1 MISRNKKTLMQ
12 KIQQKH
18 TLALLGL
25 ALSTAAYAT
34 AADTQTS
41 QHAGNNTEIKRAQ
54 STATAVAAS
63 VQSAPVQSKAQSE
76 QSKVQWPYVNTALK
90 RDPQIEKM
98 LDQILARMTLE
109 QKVAQMIQP
118 EIGYLSL
125 AQMRKYGFGSYLNG
139 GNTAP
144 YGKKRASVE
153 VWLKY
158 ADEMYQASVD
168 ASQDGS
174 RIPAI
179 WGTDAMHG
187 HSNVYGATLF
197 PHNIGLGAANDKK
210 LIHRIGVAT
219 AKEVAAT
226 GIEWSFAPT
235 VAVVRDDRWG
245 RTYESYSEDPAIVK
259 AYAAEMVS
267 GLQGT
272 LGKDFLQGYGRIAT
286 AKHFVGDGGTEKGI
300 DRGDTL
306 VDEQTLRDIHAAGY
320 LTAIEAGVQS
330 VMASFNSW
338 NGVRLHGHKYLLTDV
353 LKTQM
358 GFDGFVVSD
367 WNAHK
372 FVEGCDLEQC
382 AAAINAGVDVLMVP
396 EHFEA
401 FYHNTVRQVQQGLI
415 PQARI
420 DDAVRRFLRA
430 KIRWGL
436 LSRAQPSSRPESGKN
451 AVFNSQ
457 QHQDLARE
465 AVRKSLVLLK
475 NNQQILPILPTS
487 RVLVAGDGADN
498 IAKQAGG
505 WSLSWQGT
513 DNSNADFPNATSIY
527 QGIRQQ
533 VEAAGGQVE
542 LAVDGNYHHKPDVAV
557 VVIGEAPYAEWFGDI
572 QQLEYQHGDK
582 RDLALIKQLKQ
593 QGIAVVTVFLTGR
606 PLWTNKEI
614 NASDAFVV
622 AWLPGS
628 EGQGVADVLLADSQG
643 KARYDFHGKLSFSWP
658 KHDQQF
664 VLNKGDANYDPLFAY
679 GYGLTYADN
688 KELGQFSEQVSAT
701 TAEQT
706 TDGIQPL
713 FLRNLTPG
721 MAWELADSS
730 AASHNSANSNTAF
743 ITTPYG
749 LSSDGK
755 SLTMQSVNLSYQE
768 DGRQLRWNTQTPA
781 SASLRY
787 LKPVVAAELNSA
799 KTLRFSIRLDQQVPT
814 DLQLFV
820 LCDQQGQCKR
830 QLSLA
835 EPLALLKPGLWH
847 TVELA
852 LDCAASPAVTEVS
865 TALRLSASG
874 QHSLAVAEMVLAA
887 QHITAAGNAANTAAS
902 TAAKNAVL
910 IGCAN

>member
-1 MISRNKKTLMQ
+1 MISNKSNKTLIKTLHKKQ
-12 KIQQKH
+12 KV
-18 TLALLGL
+18 ALLGL
-25 ALSTAAYAT
+25 ALVTAAYAT
-34 AADTQTS
+34 AADTQSTS
-41 QHAGNNTEIKRAQ
+41 TTE
-54 STATAVAAS
+54 
-63 VQSAPVQSKAQSE
+63 SKAAPSA
-76 QSKVQWPYVNTALK
+76 VQWPYVNTGLK
-90 RDPQIEKM
+90 RDPEMEKL
-98 LDQILARMTLE
+98 LDQILARMTLQ

-118 EIGYLSL
+118 EIGYMSL

-158 ADEMYQASVD
+158 ADEMYEASVD

-174 RIPAI
+174 RIPTI

-197 PHNIGLGAANDKK
+197 PHNIGLGAVSDPE

-259 AYAAEMVS
+259 AYAGLMVS

-272 LGKDFLQGYGRIAT
+272 LNKDFLQGFGRIAT

-306 VDEQTLRDIHAAGY
+306 IDEQGLRDIHAAGY
-320 LTAIEAGVQS
+320 MTAIQAGVQS
-330 VMASFNSW
+330 VMVSFNSW
-338 NGVRLHGHKYLLTDV
+338 NGVRLHGHKYMLTDV
-353 LKTQM
+353 LKNQM
-358 GFDGFVVSD
+358 GFDGFVVTD
-367 WNAHK
+367 WNGHK

-382 AAAINAGVDVLMVP
+382 AGAINAGVDVLMVP

-401 FYHNTVRQVQQGLI
+401 FYHNTIRQVEQGII

-436 LSRAQPSSRPESGKN
+436 LSRGKPSSRVESAQM

-457 QHQDLARE
+457 QHKELARE

-475 NNQQILPILPTS
+475 NNQKVLPLSPKS

-505 WSLSWQGT
+505 WSVSWQGT
-513 DNSNADFPNATSIY
+513 DNTNADFPNATSVY
-527 QGIRQQ
+527 QGIAQQ
-533 VEAAGGQVE
+533 VKAAGGQVE
-542 LAVDGNYHHKPDVAV
+542 LAVDGNYSQKPDVAL
-557 VVIGEAPYAEWFGDI
+557 VVIGENPYAEWFGDI

-582 RDLALIKQLKQ
+582 RDLALIKKLKQ
-593 QGIAVVTVFLTGR
+593 QGIPVVTVFLTGR

-643 KARYDFHGKLSFSWP
+643 KTRYDFQGKLSFSWP
-658 KHDQQF
+658 KYDHQF

-679 GYGLTYADN
+679 GYGLTYADH
-688 KELGQFSEQVSAT
+688 KELGQFTEQGSKVVAAGSD
-701 TAEQT
+701 
-706 TDGIQPL
+706 DGIQPL
-713 FLRNLTPG
+713 FVRNLAAD
-721 MAWELADSS
+721 MAWVLSDSS
-730 AASHNSANSNTAF
+730 VAGAENSAAQNAAL

-749 LSSDGK
+749 LSADGK
-755 SLTMQSVNLSYQE
+755 SLAMQSVNLSYQE
-768 DGRQLRWNTQTPA
+768 DGRQLRWNSVAKA

-787 LKPVVAAELNSA
+787 IEPVAGSDYSKA
-799 KTLRFSIRLDQQVPT
+799 KALRLSLRLDQQVPAE
-814 DLQLFV
+814 LNLGV
-820 LCDQQGQCKR
+820 LCDQQGLCQR
-830 QLSLA
+830 ELSLVKA
-835 EPLALLKPGLWH
+835 LAPLKAGVWH
-847 TVELA
+847 TVEVA
-852 LDCAASPAVTEVS
+852 LDCVNKSTIKQVS
-865 TALRLSASG
+865 DALVFSSSG
-874 QHSLAVAEMVLAA
+874 QHSLAVAEMVL
-887 QHITAAGNAANTAAS
+887 TAHQNTAA
-902 TAAKNAVL
+902 AKGTVQ
-910 IGCAN
+910 IGCSN

>member
-1 MISRNKKTLMQ
+1 MISTKSTKTLM
-12 KIQQKH
+12 K
-18 TLALLGL
+18 TLHKKQRVVLLGL
-25 ALSTAAYAT
+25 ALAT
-34 AADTQTS
+34 AA
-41 QHAGNNTEIKRAQ
+41 H
-54 STATAVAAS
+54 ATASAPQAAS
-63 VQSAPVQSKAQSE
+63 NNDVKPAKVAGPAS
-76 QSKVQWPYVNTALK
+76 VQWPYVNTGLE
-90 RDPQIEKM
+90 RDPQMENL

-144 YGKKRASVE
+144 YGKKRASVD

-197 PHNIGLGAANDKK
+197 PHNIGLGAANDPE

-259 AYAAEMVS
+259 AYAGQMVS

-272 LGKDFLQGYGRIAT
+272 LSKDFLQGFSRIAT

-306 VDEQTLRDIHAAGY
+306 IDEQSLRDIHAAGY
-320 LTAIEAGVQS
+320 MTAIAAGVQS

-353 LKTQM
+353 LKNQM

-372 FVEGCDLEQC
+372 FVEGCNLEQC
-382 AAAINAGVDVLMVP
+382 AGAINAGVDVLMVP

-401 FYHNTVRQVQQGLI
+401 FYHNTIAQVKQGII
-415 PQARI
+415 PQERI

-436 LSRAQPSSRPESGKN
+436 LSRGKPSSRVES
-451 AVFNSQ
+451 AAHMVFNSQ
-457 QHQDLARE
+457 QHKDLARE

-475 NNQQILPILPTS
+475 NNQQLLPLSPKS

-513 DNSNADFPNATSIY
+513 DNSNADFPNATSVY
-527 QGIRQQ
+527 QGIAQY
-533 VEAAGGQVE
+533 VKAAGGQVE
-542 LAVDGNYHHKPDVAV
+542 LAVDGNFRKKPDVAV
-557 VVIGEAPYAEWFGDI
+557 VVVGENPYAEWFGDI

-582 RDLALIKQLKQ
+582 PDLALIKKLKQ
-593 QGIAVVTVFLTGR
+593 QGIPVVTVFLTGR

-628 EGQGVADVLLADSQG
+628 EGQGVADLLLADTEG
-643 KARYDFHGKLSFSWP
+643 KARYDFQGKLSFSWP
-658 KHDQQF
+658 KYDQQF

-679 GYGLTYADN
+679 GYGLTYADQ
-688 KELGQFSEQVSAT
+688 KELGQFSEQVAAAT
-701 TAEQT
+701 ATGSD
-706 TDGIQPL
+706 DGLQPL
-713 FLRNLTPG
+713 FLRNLTAG
-721 MAWELADSS
+721 MAWVLVDSS
-730 AASHNSANSNTAF
+730 TATHNSATNKAAF

-749 LSSDGK
+749 VSADGY
-755 SLTMQSVNLSYQE
+755 SLAMQSVNLSYQE
-768 DGRQLRWNTQTPA
+768 DGRQLRWNAVATA

-787 LKPVVAAELNSA
+787 IKPVAAAEYSA
-799 KTLRFSIRLDQQVPT
+799 AKALRFNLRFDQQVPAE
-814 DLQLFV
+814 LKLAV
-820 LCDQQGQCKR
+820 LCDQPGLCRR
-830 QLSLA
+830 QLSLT
-835 EPLALLKPGLWH
+835 EPLAHLKPGVWH

-852 LDCAASPAVTEVS
+852 LDCAEQPSVKRIS
-865 TALRLSASG
+865 DALVFSSSG
-874 QHSLAVAEMVLAA
+874 QHSLAVADMVLSA
-887 QHITAAGNAANTAAS
+887 QKS
-902 TAAKNAVL
+902 TEAAKDSVL

>member
-1 MISRNKKTLMQ
+1 MISMKRSFSLLSLMTLS
-12 KIQQKH
+12 
-18 TLALLGL
+18 LLPS
-25 ALSTAAYAT
+25 AV
-34 AADTQTS
+34 
-41 QHAGNNTEIKRAQ
+41 AQ
-54 STATAVAAS
+54 SVDN
-63 VQSAPVQSKAQSE
+63 SA
-76 QSKVQWPYVNTALK
+76 VQWPYVNTGLK
-90 RDPQIEKM
+90 RDPELEKI
-98 LDQILARMTLE
+98 LDQILARMTIA

-118 EIGYLSL
+118 EIAYLSV

-139 GNTAP
+139 GNSAP
-144 YGKKRASVE
+144 YGQKQATADI
-153 VWLKY
+153 WLKY
-158 ADEMYQASVD
+158 ADAMYEASVD

-174 RIPAI
+174 RIPTI

-197 PHNIGLGAANDKK
+197 PHNIGLGAANDPE

-219 AKEVAAT
+219 AQEVAAT

-259 AYAAEMVS
+259 AYAGQMVS

-272 LGKDFLQGYGRIAT
+272 LGQDFLQGYGRIAT

-306 VDEQTLRDIHAAGY
+306 IDEQGLRDIHAAGY
-320 LTAIEAGVQS
+320 MTAIQAGVQS

-353 LKTQM
+353 LKNQM

-382 AAAINAGVDVLMVP
+382 AGAINAGVDVLMVP

-401 FYHNTVRQVQQGLI
+401 FYHNTIRQVEQGII

-436 LSRAQPSSRPESGKN
+436 LSRGKPSSRIESAKG
-451 AVFNSQ
+451 AVFNSP
-457 QHQDLARE
+457 QHKELARE

-475 NNQQILPILPTS
+475 NNQHVLPLSPKS
-487 RVLVAGDGADN
+487 RLLVAGDGANN

-505 WSLSWQGT
+505 WSVSWQGT

-533 VEAAGGQVE
+533 VEATGGKVE
-542 LAVDGNYHHKPDVAV
+542 LAVDGKYKDKPDVAV
-557 VVIGEAPYAEWFGDI
+557 VVIGESPYAEWFGDI
-572 QQLEYQHGDK
+572 QQLEYQYGDK
-582 RDLALIKQLKQ
+582 RDIALIKQLKQ
-593 QGIAVVTVFLTGR
+593 QGIPVVTVFLTGR
-606 PLWTNKEI
+606 PLWTNKEL

-628 EGQGVADVLLADSQG
+628 EGQGVADVLLADTQG
-643 KARYDFHGKLSFSWP
+643 KARYDFQGKLSFSWP
-658 KHDQQF
+658 RYDHQF
-664 VLNKGDANYDPLFAY
+664 VLNKGDAHYDPLFAY
-679 GYGLTYADN
+679 GYGLTYADQT
-688 KELGQFSEQVSAT
+688 ELGPLSEQVSAT
-701 TAEQT
+701 RTVSSD
-706 TDGIQPL
+706 DGLQPL
-713 FLRNLTPG
+713 FLRNLTANI
-721 MAWELADSS
+721 AWVLADNSV
-730 AASHNSANSNTAF
+730 AATETPASL

-749 LSSDGK
+749 VSADGQ
-755 SLTMQSVNLSYQE
+755 SLAMQSVNLSYQE
-768 DGRQLRWNTQTPA
+768 DGRQLRWNTEAKA

-787 LKPVVAAELNSA
+787 IKPVAASSVSKA
-799 KTLRFSIRLDQQVPT
+799 KTLRFSLRFDQQVPAE
-814 DLQLFV
+814 LSLAV
-820 LCDQQGQCKR
+820 LCDQQGHCQR
-830 QLSLA
+830 QLSLTA
-835 EPLALLKPGLWH
+835 ALAHLKPGVWH
-847 TVELA
+847 TVEVA
-852 LDCAASPAVTEVS
+852 LDCAETS
-865 TALRLSASG
+865 TAKRISDALLLSSSG
-874 QHSLAVAEMVLAA
+874 QHSLAVADLVLLAQKIPMGAA
-887 QHITAAGNAANTAAS
+887 QSEAALS
-902 TAAKNAVL
+902 EAKKGSVQ
-910 IGCAN
+910 IGCSN

>member
-1 MISRNKKTLMQ
+1 MPKNKQVTTSKGKKL
-12 KIQQKH
+12 
-18 TLALLGL
+18 LALLCATL
-25 ALSTAAYAT
+25 AVSSHVL
-34 AADTQTS
+34 
-41 QHAGNNTEIKRAQ
+41 
-54 STATAVAAS
+54 AS
-63 VQSAPVQSKAQSE
+63 EQQQSADQTTPKGPVE
-76 QSKVQWPYVNTALK
+76 WPYVNTGLPA
-90 RDPQIEKM
+90 DPQLEQL
-98 LDQILARMTLE
+98 LDQILARMTLP

-125 AQMRKYGFGSYLNG
+125 DQMRKYGFGSYLNG

-144 YGKKRASVE
+144 YGKKRASPAE
-153 VWLKY
+153 WLKY
-158 ADEMYQASVD
+158 ADAMYAASVD

-174 RIPAI
+174 RIPTI

-197 PHNIGLGAANDKK
+197 PHNIGLGAANDPE

-245 RTYESYSEDPAIVK
+245 RTYESYSEDPALVK
-259 AYAAEMVS
+259 AYAGQMVS

-306 VDEQTLRDIHAAGY
+306 IDEQGLRDIHAAGY
-320 LTAIEAGVQS
+320 MTAIQAGVQS

-353 LKTQM
+353 LKNQM

-382 AAAINAGVDVLMVP
+382 AGAINAGVDVLMVP

-401 FYHNTVRQVQQGLI
+401 FYHNTIRQVEQGLI
-415 PQARI
+415 PQSRI

-436 LSRAQPSSRPESGKN
+436 LQRGKPSERPESLQQ
-451 AVFNSQ
+451 FNSEA
-457 QHQDLARE
+457 HKLLARE

-475 NNQQILPILPTS
+475 NNQNVLPLSAKS
-487 RVLVAGDGADN
+487 RLLVAGDGADN

-505 WSLSWQGT
+505 WSVSWQGT
-513 DNSNADFPNATSIY
+513 DNTNDDFPNATSIY

-542 LAVDGNYHHKPDVAV
+542 LAVNGRYRNKPDAAIV
-557 VVIGEAPYAEWFGDI
+557 VMGENPYAEWFGDI

-593 QGIAVVTVFLTGR
+593 QGIPVVTVFLTGR

-628 EGQGVADVLLADSQG
+628 EGQGVADVLLSDPDG
-643 KARYDFHGKLSFSWP
+643 KAQYDFQGKLSFSWP
-658 KHDQQF
+658 RYDHQF
-664 VLNKGDANYDPLFAY
+664 VLNKGDKDYEPLFAY
-679 GYGLTYADN
+679 GYGLTYQDQTQ
-688 KELGQFSEQVSAT
+688 LGLFSEKTTAPAAASGDDGVEPLLLRNVAPGLAWVLTDSSSTPEAAADRLISTPFGVSA
-701 TAEQT
+701 
-706 TDGIQPL
+706 
-713 FLRNLTPG
+713 
-721 MAWELADSS
+721 
-730 AASHNSANSNTAF
+730 
-743 ITTPYG
+743 
-749 LSSDGK
+749 DGK
-755 SLTMQSVNLSYQE
+755 SLVMQSVNLSYQE
-768 DGRQLRWNTQTPA
+768 DGRQFRWNSAADA

-787 LKPVVAAELNSA
+787 AKSA
-799 KTLRFSIRLDQQVPT
+799 NRAHQGAKFLRFSLRFDQPVPST
-814 DLQLFV
+814 LQLGA
-820 LCDQQGQCKR
+820 LCDAQGQCLR
-830 QLSLA
+830 QLSLV
-835 EPLALLKPGLWH
+835 EPLAHFKAGLWH

-852 LDCAASPAVTEVS
+852 LGCAGQKPLT
-865 TALRLSASG
+865 TALKDALVIRSSG
-874 QHSLAVAEMVLAA
+874 QHSLALADIVLLTQHTEPHADKQTLRLECEAEP
-887 QHITAAGNAANTAAS
+887 
-902 TAAKNAVL
+902 AK
-910 IGCAN
+910 

>member
-1 MISRNKKTLMQ
+1 MISTKSSKTLIKTIHNKQ
-12 KIQQKH
+12 K
-18 TLALLGL
+18 LALLGL
-25 ALSTAAYAT
+25 ALATTAYAT
-34 AADTQTS
+34 AADTQSSST
-41 QHAGNNTEIKRAQ
+41 TENKN
-54 STATAVAAS
+54 AS
-63 VQSAPVQSKAQSE
+63 SA
-76 QSKVQWPYVNTALK
+76 VQWPFVNTGLK
-90 RDPQIEKM
+90 RDPELEKM
-98 LDQILARMTLE
+98 LDQILARMTLQ

-118 EIGYLSL
+118 EIGYMSV

-144 YGKKRASVE
+144 YGRKQATTD

-158 ADEMYQASVD
+158 ADEMYEASVD

-174 RIPAI
+174 RIPTI

-197 PHNIGLGAANDKK
+197 PHNIGLGAAHDPE

-259 AYAAEMVS
+259 AYAGQMVS

-272 LGKDFLQGYGRIAT
+272 LDKDFLQGYSRIAT

-306 VDEQTLRDIHAAGY
+306 IDEQGLRDIHAAGY
-320 LTAIEAGVQS
+320 MTAIAAGVQS

-353 LKTQM
+353 LKNQM

-367 WNAHK
+367 WNAHT
-372 FVEGCDLEQC
+372 FVAGCDLEQC
-382 AAAINAGVDVLMVP
+382 AGAINAGVDVLMVP

-401 FYHNTVRQVQQGLI
+401 FYHNTIRQVEQGII

-436 LSRAQPSSRPESGKN
+436 LSRGKPSSRLESGAN
-451 AVFNSQ
+451 AVFNS
-457 QHQDLARE
+457 HAHKDLARE

-475 NNQQILPILPTS
+475 NNQQILPLSPKS

-505 WSLSWQGT
+505 WSVSWQGT

-542 LAVDGNYHHKPDVAV
+542 LAVDGDYRKKPDVAL
-557 VVIGEAPYAEWFGDI
+557 VVIGEKPYAEWFGDI

-582 RDLALIKQLKQ
+582 TDLALIKKLKQ
-593 QGIAVVTVFLTGR
+593 QGIPVVTVFLTGR

-628 EGQGVADVLLADSQG
+628 EGQGVADVLLADNAG
-643 KARYDFHGKLSFSWP
+643 KARYDFQGKLSFSWP
-658 KHDQQF
+658 KYDHQF

-679 GYGLTYADN
+679 GYGLTYAD
-688 KELGQFSEQVSAT
+688 KKDLGQFTEQGSKVAVAGSD
-701 TAEQT
+701 
-706 TDGIQPL
+706 DGIQPL
-713 FLRNLTPG
+713 FVRNLAAD
-721 MAWELADSS
+721 MAWVLSDNSSGNS
-730 AASHNSANSNTAF
+730 AAQNATL

-749 LSSDGK
+749 VSADGT
-755 SLTMQSVNLSYQE
+755 SLAMQSVNLSYQE
-768 DGRQLRWNTQTPA
+768 DGRQLRWNSAAKA

-787 LKPVVAAELNSA
+787 LKPVAANDFSKA
-799 KTLRFSIRLDQQVPT
+799 KALRLSLRVDQQVPAE
-814 DLQLFV
+814 LNLGV
-820 LCDQQGQCKR
+820 LCDQQGLCQR
-830 QLSLA
+830 ELSLVKA
-835 EPLALLKPGLWH
+835 LAPLKAGVWH
-847 TVELA
+847 TVEVA
-852 LDCAASPAVTEVS
+852 LDCADSSKLKRVS
-865 TALRLSASG
+865 DALIFSSSG
-874 QHSLAVAEMVLAA
+874 QHSLAVAEMVLTA
-887 QHITAAGNAANTAAS
+887 QQS
-902 TAAKNAVL
+902 TAANGTIVV
-910 IGCAN
+910 GCAN

>member
-1 MISRNKKTLMQ
+1 MFMISTKSSKTLIKTIHNKQ
-12 KIQQKH
+12 K
-18 TLALLGL
+18 LAFLGL
-25 ALSTAAYAT
+25 ALATTAYAT
-34 AADTQTS
+34 AADTQSPST
-41 QHAGNNTEIKRAQ
+41 TENKN
-54 STATAVAAS
+54 AS
-63 VQSAPVQSKAQSE
+63 SA
-76 QSKVQWPYVNTALK
+76 VQWPFVNTGLK
-90 RDPQIEKM
+90 RDPELEKM
-98 LDQILARMTLE
+98 LDQILARMTLQ

-118 EIGYLSL
+118 EIGYMSV

-144 YGKKRASVE
+144 YGRKQATTD

-158 ADEMYQASVD
+158 ADEMYEASVD

-174 RIPAI
+174 RIPTI

-197 PHNIGLGAANDKK
+197 PHNIGLGAAHDPE

-259 AYAAEMVS
+259 AYAGQMVS

-272 LGKDFLQGYGRIAT
+272 LGKDFLQGYSRIAT

-306 VDEQTLRDIHAAGY
+306 IDEQGLRDIHAAGY
-320 LTAIEAGVQS
+320 MTAIAAGVQS

-353 LKTQM
+353 LKNQM

-367 WNAHK
+367 WNAHT
-372 FVEGCDLEQC
+372 FVAGCDLEQC
-382 AAAINAGVDVLMVP
+382 AGAINAGVDVLMVP

-401 FYHNTVRQVQQGLI
+401 FYHNTIRQVEQGII

-436 LSRAQPSSRPESGKN
+436 LSRGKPSSRLESGTN

-457 QHQDLARE
+457 AHKDLARE

-475 NNQQILPILPTS
+475 NNQQILPLSPKS

-505 WSLSWQGT
+505 WSVSWQGT
-513 DNSNADFPNATSIY
+513 DNTNADFPNATSIY

-542 LAVDGNYHHKPDVAV
+542 FAVDGDYRKKPDVAL
-557 VVIGEAPYAEWFGDI
+557 VVIGEKPYAEWFGDI
-572 QQLEYQHGDK
+572 QQLEYQLGDK
-582 RDLALIKQLKQ
+582 TDLALIKKLKQ
-593 QGIAVVTVFLTGR
+593 QGIPVVTVFLTGR

-628 EGQGVADVLLADSQG
+628 EGQGVADVLLADNAG
-643 KARYDFHGKLSFSWP
+643 KARYDFQGKLSFSWP
-658 KHDQQF
+658 KYDHQF

-679 GYGLTYADN
+679 GYGLTYAD
-688 KELGQFSEQVSAT
+688 KKDLGQFTEQGSKVAVAGSD
-701 TAEQT
+701 
-706 TDGIQPL
+706 DGIQPL
-713 FLRNLTPG
+713 FVRNLAAD
-721 MAWELADSS
+721 MAWVLSDISTGNN
-730 AASHNSANSNTAF
+730 AAQNATL

-749 LSSDGK
+749 VSADGT
-755 SLTMQSVNLSYQE
+755 SLAMQSVNLSYQE
-768 DGRQLRWNTQTPA
+768 DGRQLRWNSAAKA

-787 LKPVVAAELNSA
+787 LKPVAASDFSKAKALRLSLRVDQQMPAELN
-799 KTLRFSIRLDQQVPT
+799 LG
-814 DLQLFV
+814 V
-820 LCDQQGQCKR
+820 LCDQQGLCQR
-830 QLSLA
+830 ELSLVKA
-835 EPLALLKPGLWH
+835 LAPLKAGVWH
-847 TVELA
+847 TVEVA
-852 LDCAASPAVTEVS
+852 LDCADSSKLKRVS
-865 TALRLSASG
+865 DALIFSSSG
-874 QHSLAVAEMVLAA
+874 QHSLAVAEMVLTA
-887 QHITAAGNAANTAAS
+887 QQS
-902 TAAKNAVL
+902 TAANGTIVV
-910 IGCAN
+910 GCAN